1 MRPQY
6 TSQQQVRTQAD
17 KLAEAIRFVWGAA
30 DRVIAETTA
39 DQLARMKGVTTKAG
53 VASIG
58 AALMARKG
66 RLS

>member
-30 DRVIAETTA
+30 DRVIAATTA
-39 DQLARMKGVTTKAG
+39 DQLARMKGVTTKG
-53 VASIG
+53 GIQSITD
-58 AALMARKG
+58 ALKARRE
-66 RLS
+66 RL